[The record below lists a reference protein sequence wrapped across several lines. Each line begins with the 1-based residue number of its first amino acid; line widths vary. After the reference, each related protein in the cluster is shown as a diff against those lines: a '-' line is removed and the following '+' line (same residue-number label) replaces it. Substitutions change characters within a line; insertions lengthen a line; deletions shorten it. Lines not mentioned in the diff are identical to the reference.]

1 MIVVMARL
9 VTRRPVPATRAPW
22 GSRGLA
28 VGLAMGALGA
38 LVGIAILVGG
48 TAR

>member
-22 GSRGLA
+22 GSRGVA
-28 VGLAMGALGA
+28 VALAMGAFGA
-38 LVGIAILVGG
+38 LVGVAIHVGG
-48 TAR
+48 TPP